1 MDGGD
6 QESHQLSCQVEP
18 ACPQGEGHSHRVT
31 WAELDLCW
39 QHQQHRRE
47 QEALELAKQRARR
60 LLPPRMESGAAARDH
75 LHSQS
80 CARGASLF
88 QLDLLRENP
97 TPAVLAAPSW
107 RVLVPRYLYSDT
119 SACPEGRSQLLF
131 TSGLGAQHTWE
142 KPSSLQGAAGWQQWV
157 LVGLAAQPVLLALLP
172 QTNRHTSAASLPAR
186 SEQPLQLS
194 QHSSAPQELSRQ
206 AESLWRCWW
215 IVDRCRGC
223 MVCPLNSV
231 TVLISQLQ
239 FLYPL
244 VGVK

>member
-119 SACPEGRSQLLF
+119 FGPSFFLHLDWVLSTHGRNPAASRVQLAGSSGCWRGWQHSLSCWHCCLRQTDTPVLPHSQLVLN
-131 TSGLGAQHTWE
+131 SHCSS
-142 KPSSLQGAAGWQQWV
+142 PST
-157 LVGLAAQPVLLALLP
+157 ALL
-172 QTNRHTSAASLPAR
+172 LR
-186 SEQPLQLS
+186 SCQGVF
-194 QHSSAPQELSRQ
+194 Q
-206 AESLWRCWW
+206 A
-215 IVDRCRGC
+215 I
-223 MVCPLNSV
+223 
-231 TVLISQLQ
+231 
-239 FLYPL
+239 
-244 VGVK
+244 